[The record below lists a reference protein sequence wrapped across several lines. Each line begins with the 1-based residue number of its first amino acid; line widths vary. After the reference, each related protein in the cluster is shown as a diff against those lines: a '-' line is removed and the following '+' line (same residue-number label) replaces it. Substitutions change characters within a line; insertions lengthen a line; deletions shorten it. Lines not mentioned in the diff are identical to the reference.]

1 MKRFCCLLAVLCL
14 SASPAL
20 GAQAFSY
27 GAWLPY
33 WQYDDSMAEMQSLKG
48 SLNEA
53 VAFECL
59 FDPNDDLLMLPD
71 AETLL
76 TALREACR
84 DTDVKLYLSVV
95 NDIEL
100 STGKYE
106 NKSKPLLE
114 RLFADD
120 AAKSLHLEALTG
132 LIDQYDLTGLELDY
146 ENLKSDTALW
156 TKYASWIGRLWT
168 LCERDGVNLRIVLPW
183 DAPKYATLPSG
194 PEYSV
199 MCYNLYGTHSGPG
212 PKADVDFLRQT
223 CALYQPLLP
232 NVRMAF
238 ATGGFDWHG
247 SKIDSLT
254 QQEAA
259 EQLESACVQPER
271 DPASG
276 VLYAAYDVDGETHTV
291 WYADGATLALWR
303 DTCAAEG
310 FTAFDLFCLGGND
323 LSDWQQSFITAQPQE
338 ERQP

>member
-1 MKRFCCLLAVLCL
+1 MKRFGCLLAALCL
-14 SASPAL
+14 LASPAL
-20 GAQAFSY
+20 AQSFSY

-33 WQYDDSMAEMQSLKG
+33 WQYDDSMAEMQSLTG
-48 SLNEA
+48 TLHEA

-59 FDPNDDLLMLPD
+59 FDKNDNLLMLPE

-76 TALREACR
+76 TSLRETCR
-84 DTDVKLYLSVV
+84 NTDVKLYLSVV
-95 NDIEL
+95 NDVEV
-100 STGKYE
+100 SAGHYE

-114 RLFADD
+114 RLFADET
-120 AAKSLHLEALTG
+120 AESRHLEALTG
-132 LIDQYDLTGLELDY
+132 LIDRYQLTGLELDY
-146 ENLKSDTALW
+146 ENLKGDTALW
-156 TKYASWIGRLWT
+156 TKYASWIARLWT
-168 LCERDGVNLRIVLPW
+168 LCARDGINLRIVLPW
-183 DAPKYATLPSG
+183 DAPKYATLPAG

-212 PKADVDFLRQT
+212 PKADVDFLHQT

-254 QQEAA
+254 QREAA
-259 EQLESACVQPER
+259 NQLENACVQPER

-276 VLYAAYDVDGETHTV
+276 ALHTSYDAAGETHTV

-310 FTAFDLFCLGGND
+310 FTSFDLFCLGGND
-323 LSDWQQSFITAQPQE
+323 LNDWQQAFFKTQPQE
-338 ERQP
+338 ESQP